1 MISKIT
7 TKLNIP
13 VKLFLQYNKKLRGIS
28 CYLGSE
34 NRNFVG
40 NPTKTGVSW
49 ILLAKKLVQAFLLM
63 EKNNFCC
70 TKFEE
75 IR

>member
-7 TKLNIP
+7 TRLNIP

-28 CYLGSE
+28 CYLVSE
-34 NRNFVG
+34 NRNFVRK
-40 NPTKTGVSW
+40 PTKMEVNW
-49 ILLAKKLVQAFLLM
+49 IILAKKLGQAFVM

-70 TKFEE
+70 AKFEE

>member
-7 TKLNIP
+7 TRLNIP
-13 VKLFLQYNKKLRGIS
+13 VILFLQYNKKLRGIS

-40 NPTKTGVSW
+40 KPTKIEVNW
-49 ILLAKKLVQAFLLM
+49 ILLAKKLVQAFLM
-63 EKNNFCC
+63 EKNNFFCA
-70 TKFEE
+70 KFEE